1 VIARD
6 AVTVAGVTALDAIV
20 TLADVSRWEPD
31 AVGRLQA
38 AALELFAEQGFERTT
53 VAEITQRAGLTT
65 RTFFNHFA
73 DKREVL
79 FKPLSE
85 MQRDVVTRGIAD
97 CSTALSPLDAMLNGL
112 RAAADELF
120 EERRAAVMRRR
131 EIIEA
136 NPELRE
142 RELGKRAALTDT
154 IAAALRARGLDP
166 DGALLIAR
174 VGALV
179 QQTAMQ
185 RWTES
190 TDERPL
196 REFLT
201 DAMCSLRTVVS
212 RDESG
217 ASTRQH

>member
-1 VIARD
+1 MIARD
-6 AVTVAGVTALDAIV
+6 VITVAVVTALDAIA
-20 TLADVSRWEPD
+20 TLVGVSRWEPD

-65 RTFFNHFA
+65 RTFFNHFT

-79 FKPLSE
+79 FKPLSG
-85 MQRDVVTRGIAD
+85 MQKEVVTRGIAD
-97 CSTALSPLDAMLNGL
+97 CSTALSPLDAVLTGL
-112 RAAADELF
+112 QAAADELF
-120 EERRAAVMRRR
+120 EERRAAVRRR
-131 EIIEA
+131 QGIIEA
-136 NPELRE
+136 NPELLE

-154 IAAALRARGLDP
+154 MAAALRARGLDH
-166 DGALLIAR
+166 DDALLIAR

-179 QQTAMQ
+179 HQTAMQ

-201 DAMCSLRTVVS
+201 DAMCSLRAVVS

-217 ASTRQH
+217 VSTRQH